1 MEELKMGILRPSYKI
16 EKRVLDAVSIAAI
29 DTPVNQRKVRTGHV
43 KGLYDQLCDGVHF
56 ETPICIN
63 RKANGTEATFD
74 GWHRTVAMHRF
85 LTENPKEKIQVTLH
99 IYDDL
104 DEDQERDEYSKV
116 NKGMKQTTNDV
127 VCQYKDDIPIFTHM
141 KNGWKNGLTHV
152 QMACP
157 VTSYPSPN
165 SVSFYRLVSAYLACT
180 SKTWGGGYV
189 ADAYTFVETAKNMT
203 LQDVKLMNAFLKDFI
218 SAFGGMNKNPF
229 LRSTPFQAVMKIW
242 LDNRT
247 KLPQSTMVTYFKK
260 RLVGDASVALLSK
273 SGGTGATIGAHQMFV
288 SLLNAGR
295 KRYLFDMTAPVK
307 LSFI

>member
-1 MEELKMGILRPSYKI
+1 MGILRPSYRI

-29 DTPVNQRKVRTGHV
+29 ATPANQRKVRTGHV
-43 KGLYDQLCDGVHF
+43 KGLYDQLCNGEHF

-63 RKANGTEATFD
+63 DRKHGGEQPFD
-74 GWHRTVAMHRF
+74 GWHRIVAMNRF

-104 DEDQERDEYSKV
+104 DEDQERDEYTKV

-127 VCQYKDDIPIFTHM
+127 VRQYEDDIPIFNHM
-141 KNGWKNGLTHV
+141 KNGWKNGVTHV

-157 VTSYPSPN
+157 VSSYPSPN
-165 SVSFYRLVSAYLACT
+165 SVSFYRLVSSYLACT
-180 SKTWGGGYV
+180 SKTWSGGYIY
-189 ADAYTFVETAKNMT
+189 DAFTFVETAKNQ
-203 LQDVKLMNAFLKDFI
+203 LKLDDVKMMNAFLKDFI
-218 SAFGGMNKNPF
+218 AAFGKMNKNPF

-247 KLPQSTMVTYFKK
+247 KLPQITMVNYFKK
-260 RLVGDASVALLSK
+260 RLVGDASVELLSK
-273 SGGTGATIGAHQMFV
+273 SGGCGATMGAHQMFV

-295 KRYLFDMTAPVK
+295 KRYLFSATPPVK